1 MLSCGTT
8 AQHPRP
14 RELTTAPSFSQTP
27 NSVPSLP
34 VRKTVTHQRRAAS
47 DSEHLPY
54 TLVPYAHVTLPRKR
68 DAKKASRTRMLLQRS
83 SGRCSSRTQRK
94 HSHGGLRT
102 PSEGSIHGTIIHPK
116 KPLISISQAAFLPQV
131 HIRLPSS
138 I

>member
-1 MLSCGTT
+1 MVFIFSFRSEVKPRCCL

-34 VRKTVTHQRRAAS
+34 VRKSSHTSAELAS

-68 DAKKASRTRMLLQRS
+68 DAKKRLQN
-83 SGRCSSRTQRK
+83 THVAAEK
-94 HSHGGLRT
+94 LR
-102 PSEGSIHGTIIHPK
+102 EMH
-116 KPLISISQAAFLPQV
+116 
-131 HIRLPSS
+131 
-138 I
+138 